1 MDAVGTDN
9 KITLVDRPIFR
20 GYRATDGGA
29 LNADGS
35 CGQPNPTLVWV
46 VLVKDLKQLLSVEK
60 GYGESEPIQT
70 FRDSVSDAT
79 QYLRNQRSQTS
90 RSPV

>member
-9 KITLVDRPIFR
+9 KMTLVDRPIFR
-20 GYRATDGGA
+20 GYRAIDGGA

-46 VLVKDLKQLLSVEK
+46 VLVEDLKQLLSVKK
-60 GYGESEPIQT
+60 GYRESEPIWA
-70 FRDSVSDAT
+70 FRDSISDAT
-79 QYLRNQRSQTS
+79 QYLRKQQSQTS
-90 RSPV
+90 RSTV